1 MEELR
6 LIAIDYSVLSE
17 DVIEIILLDSSV
29 EPSLFEEIAKKNI
42 HRPEVLHHVLN
53 NPRTPETTRQFVA
66 QVLKLPIRVAKVEQE
81 EVVTKEARTQT
92 LLQKIQTMKI
102 GNKIQLALKGGR
114 DIRSILIRD
123 PNKAIMTAVLE
134 NPKIT
139 ESEIEIMAKQ
149 KTSSEDIL
157 RIISKRREWMKNY
170 SILHALVI
178 NPKTPPGIALSH
190 IHALRPKDLGRIGE
204 NKFVPEAV
212 RAAAKKLVAAKKPSQ

>member
-1 MEELR
+1 MEELK

-29 EPSLFEEIAKKNI
+29 EPLLFEEIAKKNI

-66 QVLKLPIRVAKVEQE
+66 QVLKLPIHVAKIEPE
-81 EVVTKEARTQT
+81 EVVTDGAGPQR

-102 GNKIQLALKGGR
+102 GDKIQLAIKGGR

-123 PNKAIMTAVLE
+123 PNKEIMIAVLG

-190 IHALRPKDLGRIGE
+190 IHTLRTKDLVRIGE

-212 RAAAKKLVAAKKPSQ
+212 RAAAKKLVAAKKPS